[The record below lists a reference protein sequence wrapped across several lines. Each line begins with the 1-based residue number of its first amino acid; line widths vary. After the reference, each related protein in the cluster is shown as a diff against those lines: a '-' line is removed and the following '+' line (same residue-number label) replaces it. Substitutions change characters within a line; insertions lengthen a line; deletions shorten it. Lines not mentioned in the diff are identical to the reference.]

1 MLAIKTNMD
10 MQGDNP
16 AESRQEVGRIAIAER
31 ASVVSLSQGE
41 LTFIKTE
48 SYRLKLRGLLM
59 TGKKALWVKKK
70 PQKQISGNSTH
81 FFLNVQVLTGSK
93 MVSSWTKTVF

>member
-16 AESRQEVGRIAIAER
+16 AESRQEVGMIAIVER
-31 ASVVSLSQGE
+31 ASVISLSQGE

-48 SYRLKLRGLLM
+48 SYRLKLRGLLT
-59 TGKKALWVKKK
+59 TGKKKKALRVIKQTNTNVGQLNTFFFKCASPDWVKK
-70 PQKQISGNSTH
+70 G
-81 FFLNVQVLTGSK
+81 
-93 MVSSWTKTVF
+93 